1 MYGLDSRS
9 PGVSH
14 FALITFTPQLEPQTM
29 YYFLTIGIIFY
40 ACMMYVLVHNKTQ
53 QILAEL
59 SSAEH
64 SQEGSGDTLISVSI
78 IRIIP

>member
-1 MYGLDSRS
+1 
-9 PGVSH
+9 
-14 FALITFTPQLEPQTM
+14 M

-40 ACMMYVLVHNKTQ
+40 ACMMYVFVHNKTR

-64 SQEGSGDTLISVSI
+64 SQEGSGDTLILVSI